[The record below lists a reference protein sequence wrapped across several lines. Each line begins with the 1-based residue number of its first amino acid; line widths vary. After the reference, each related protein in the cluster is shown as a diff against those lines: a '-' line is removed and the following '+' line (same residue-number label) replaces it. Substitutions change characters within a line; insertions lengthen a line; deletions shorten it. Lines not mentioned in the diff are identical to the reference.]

1 MNPIPDW
8 AILLLMKPT
17 IRNESL
23 ESCQTYFNNSPVF
36 LNNYDL
42 VCVGQKGDKQK
53 YYVYI
58 QILASHSNLPLNGPH
73 KITAYCP
80 TLACSHTFW
89 VSSLTTL
96 KKKVFGFTDRLSFER
111 STYLLLYTHQKII
124 RLKNIRGN
132 IHLPCEM
139 VTMPICIGL
148 GTFSNTQLQITK
160 EKKRIPSART
170 LQQAS
175 SLLRTILTAFQRD
188 LHGSTS
194 ETIFQLFEK
203 EVSLNLQDLNPS
215 K

>member
-1 MNPIPDW
+1 
-8 AILLLMKPT
+8 
-17 IRNESL
+17 
-23 ESCQTYFNNSPVF
+23 
-36 LNNYDL
+36 
-42 VCVGQKGDKQK
+42 
-53 YYVYI
+53 
-58 QILASHSNLPLNGPH
+58 
-73 KITAYCP
+73 
-80 TLACSHTFW
+80 
-89 VSSLTTL
+89 
-96 KKKVFGFTDRLSFER
+96 
-111 STYLLLYTHQKII
+111 
-124 RLKNIRGN
+124 
-132 IHLPCEM
+132 M

-203 EVSLNLQDLNPS
+203 EVAVNLEELNPS